1 MPGFLSHKKEMS
13 LSPLSLFPFNIWKM
27 LTDVLK
33 AMVNNLFKENF
44 SKKIKKS
51 INVLTTFSISHKSD
65 IKTFLK

>member
-33 AMVNNLFKENF
+33 AMVNNLFKE
-44 SKKIKKS
+44 SLVGKEKKK
-51 INVLTTFSISHKSD
+51 LMF
-65 IKTFLK
+65 

>member
-1 MPGFLSHKKEMS
+1 
-13 LSPLSLFPFNIWKM
+13 M